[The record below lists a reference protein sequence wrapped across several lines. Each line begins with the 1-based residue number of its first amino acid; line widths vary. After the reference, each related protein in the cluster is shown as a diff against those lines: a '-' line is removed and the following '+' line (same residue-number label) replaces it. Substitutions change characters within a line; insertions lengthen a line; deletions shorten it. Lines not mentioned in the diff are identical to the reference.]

1 MENLRLRFPHL
12 FLQIFEELDLTSLL
26 SCRQQ
31 LTSLELP
38 ELPGTL
44 RKGVLRVPRGI
55 PSCNRI
61 VIELLMFCLPRE
73 WFLFINSEKFLWIRR
88 IEALSEDRGG
98 SLRKSLKKCSL
109 SAVQNMA
116 LVAEDHVRKH
126 KRGCNN
132 YKQVWINWINIK
144 HTIAPYVEGKFLSR
158 LLRQEGASEWRVHS
172 TLIFENLKLAKISK
186 NSFNTI

>member
-1 MENLRLRFPHL
+1 MENIRLRFPHL
-12 FLQIFEELDLTSLL
+12 FSQILQELDLTSDL

-31 LTSLELP
+31 LTNL

-44 RKGVLRVPRGI
+44 KNGVFRVPRGI
-55 PSCNRI
+55 TSCNRI
-61 VIELLMFCLPRE
+61 VKELLMFCLPRE
-73 WFLFINSEKFLWIRR
+73 WLLFIISEKFLWIRR
-88 IEALSEDRGG
+88 IEAISEDRGR

-109 SAVQNMA
+109 SAVQNMS

-144 HTIAPYVEGKFLSR
+144 YTIA
-158 LLRQEGASEWRVHS
+158 LL
-172 TLIFENLKLAKISK
+172 
-186 NSFNTI
+186 FNIRR

>member
-1 MENLRLRFPHL
+1 MENIRLRFPHL
-12 FLQIFEELDLTSLL
+12 FWQILEELDLTSLL

-31 LTSLELP
+31 LTSLELQ

-98 SLRKSLKKCSL
+98 SLRRSLKKCSL

-144 HTIAPYVEGKFLSR
+144 HSIALLFNLRR
-158 LLRQEGASEWRVHS
+158 LILFSTAQTRRCFRMEGALH
-172 TLIFENLKLAKISK
+172 TDL
-186 NSFNTI
+186 